1 VSEAS
6 PLPLRSLLFAPGNE
20 PRKIDRVATFG
31 ADGIILDLEDA
42 VPDADK
48 AAARELVRAALPGL
62 GGAFVAVR
70 VNGFHTG
77 RTEGDVAGVVAP
89 GLDAVVLP
97 KTESAQHVRTLDAL
111 LARAEAGARLAQGH
125 LKILPLVETAR
136 GLLAGAE
143 IAAASRRVATLC
155 FGSGDFTRDLELP
168 SLRWSVEGTEL
179 FYARSRMVVDARAA
193 GCARPIDGP
202 FLAVRDA
209 AGFEADCLGARK
221 LGFQGKLCI
230 HPAQVAAANRL
241 FAPDPDEVVFCRRVV
256 ADFAEAVARG
266 SASITVDGV
275 FVDYPIAEKAERIVE
290 LADRLATRDAAT
302 RGPAPTLAPRPTAP
316 HGPAVQ

>member
-1 VSEAS
+1 MSEAS

-20 PRKIDRVATFG
+20 PRKIDKVATFG

-48 AAARELVRAALPGL
+48 AAAREQVKAALPRLRRG
-62 GGAFVAVR
+62 FVAVR
-70 VNGFHTG
+70 VNGLHTG

-89 GLDAVVLP
+89 GLDAIVLP
-97 KTESAQHVRTLDAL
+97 KTESAEHVRTLDAL
-111 LARAEAGARLAQGH
+111 LARAEADAELAPGH
-125 LKILPLVETAR
+125 VKILPLVETAR
-136 GLLAGAE
+136 GLLAGPE
-143 IAAASRRVATLC
+143 IAAASPRVVTLC

-193 GCARPIDGP
+193 GRARPIDGP
-202 FLAVRDA
+202 FLSVRDA
-209 AGFEADCLGARK
+209 AGFEADCAAARK

-230 HPAQVAAANRL
+230 HPAQVAVANRL
-241 FAPDPDEVVFCRRVV
+241 FAPDPDEVAFCRRVA
-256 ADFAEAVARG
+256 ADFASAVARG

-275 FVDYPIAEKAERIVE
+275 FVDYPIAEKAQRIV
-290 LADRLATRDAAT
+290 RLAETLAARDAAT
-302 RGPAPTLAPRPTAP
+302 PGLA
-316 HGPAVQ
+316 QE